1 MKVRL
6 QENATGTVKD
16 VEFAEDQPGP
26 PGNIGRLYE
35 AFAGGQAY
43 PDWKWAVKRHAWVN
57 TLYESDRSIGQAFIV
72 LVSAYILFR
81 APD

>member
-1 MKVRL
+1 MWQIEGDKGVLDIRSDDAFAVSMSAEMKVRL

-43 PDWKWAVKRHAWVN
+43 PD
-57 TLYESDRSIGQAFIV
+57 
-72 LVSAYILFR
+72 
-81 APD
+81 